1 MRHETAVAP
10 EPGEGSLDNPA
21 PPDNFKTA
29 LLVRALDDLEA
40 NPLCGQIGREL
51 ISLVTAIGKDLF
63 DEGEQTAG
71 LFDKVRCRVPVLDVC
86 RDYLD
91 AEEEA
96 DGVNKRV
103 AFDAFDFFARVIAN
117 RIPAAPPFSVAFA
130 AWVSMIAAVGEA
142 SRPAASRQAI
152 SSS

>member
-1 MRHETAVAP
+1 MRHEAAVAP

-40 NPLCGQIGREL
+40 NPLRGQIGGEFV
-51 ISLVTAIGKDLF
+51 SLVAAIGKDMF
-63 DEGEQTAG
+63 DEGEQAAG

-86 RDYLD
+86 RDHLD

-103 AFDAFDFFARVIAN
+103 AFYAFDFLARVIAN
-117 RIPAAPPFSVAFA
+117 RILAAPPFSVAFT

-142 SRPAASRQAI
+142 SRPSASRQAI